1 MTKTLFTTGLAL
13 TLGLALVGCSKENS
27 LNKRLDGNWNID
39 KFEGKAIITNQF
51 GTDSVDLGTDGGEV
65 KFDATTGKGSFKLY
79 TIFRYSGIPVR
90 DTMDATITSW
100 SNAEGVKVTMKTSVA
115 GAAQLTW
122 NWDVNVNQKEFQ
134 SWATSSNVS
143 ASVLGESASWRV
155 TKFELT
161 KKP

>member
-1 MTKTLFTTGLAL
+1 MTKLFFTAGIALAFGWGLSS
-13 TLGLALVGCSKENS
+13 CSKENT
-27 LNKRLDGNWNID
+27 LNKRLNGTWNID

-51 GTDSVDLGTDGGEV
+51 GTDSVVLGSDGGQV
-65 KFDATTGKGSFKLY
+65 IFDASTGKGSFKLY
-79 TIFRYSGIPVR
+79 TIYRYAGIPVR

-100 SNAEGVKVTMKTSVA
+100 TNAEGVKVTMKTSVA
-115 GAAQLTW
+115 GAAQITW

-155 TKFELT
+155 TTFEIT

>member
-1 MTKTLFTTGLAL
+1 MRKFLFTTGMAL
-13 TLGLALVGCSKENS
+13 TLGLGMVSCSKENT
-27 LNKRLDGNWNID
+27 LTKRLEGTWGID

-51 GTDSVDLGTDGGEV
+51 GTDSVELGADGGEV

-79 TIFRYSGIPVR
+79 TIYKYAGIPVR

-100 SNAEGVKVTMKTSVA
+100 TNTEGVKVTIKTSVA
-115 GAAQLTW
+115 GAAQVTW

-143 ASVLGESASWRV
+143 ASVLGEAASWRV
-155 TKFELT
+155 TAFEMT